1 MRVTSRLF
9 GPLVLMSLTLTAC
22 GQDAGGGG
30 QGGMGAM
37 PPPEVA
43 VVAVDQAPY
52 TLTTE
57 LTGRVTPYR
66 VAEIRPQVSGI
77 IKDRLFTEGADVKAG
92 QSLYQI
98 DPAPYRAALAQAQ
111 ADLKSAEAQLTA
123 VKAKA
128 SRYKELVAV
137 KGVSQQ
143 EYDDAIS
150 DLGAREAAVAA
161 GKAAVETARINL
173 DYAGLTAPIS
183 GRAGRSRVTPGA
195 LVTAG
200 QTEML
205 TSITQLDPI
214 YIDLTQSADAMAA
227 LRRQVAAGEATIPEG
242 GKLKVKLILPDG
254 TSYAEEGALD
264 FSDIT
269 VDEGTGTVGLRATFP
284 NPRLELLPGMFVR
297 AVVEQGT
304 RADAI
309 LVPQQAVLIGPGGA
323 ATTMVVGKD
332 NKVEIRPVSAL
343 KAVGNQWVV
352 TKGLAP
358 KDRVIVQG
366 VMKAAPGAPVKPV
379 PFNPA
384 PAAAAAAPAP
394 AR

>member
-1 MRVTSRLF
+1 MRMTPRLS
-9 GPLVLMSLTLTAC
+9 GPLIVLALSLTAC

-30 QGGMGAM
+30 HGMMGEM
-37 PPPEVA
+37 PPAEVS
-43 VVAVDQAPY
+43 VVTVSQAPY
-52 TLTTE
+52 TLTAE

-77 IKDRLFTEGADVKAG
+77 IKDRLFTEGTDVKAG
-92 QSLYQI
+92 QPLYQI
-98 DPAPYRAALAQAQ
+98 DPAAYRAALAQAQ

-128 SRYKELVAV
+128 ARYKDLVAV

-143 EYDDAIS
+143 DYDDAVS

-161 GKAAVETARINL
+161 GRAAVDTARINL
-173 DYAGLTAPIS
+173 DYASLSSPIA
-183 GRAGRSRVTPGA
+183 GRVGRSRVTPGA

-200 QTEML
+200 QADML
-205 TSITQLDPI
+205 TSVTQLDPI
-214 YIDLTQSADAMAA
+214 YIDLTQSADAVAA
-227 LRRQVAAGEATIPEG
+227 LRRQVAQGEATIAEG

-254 TSYAEEGALD
+254 TAYAEEGVLD

-284 NPRLELLPGMFVR
+284 NKHLELLPGMFVR
-297 AVVEQGT
+297 AVVDQAT

-309 LVPQQAVLIGPGGA
+309 LVPQQAVIIGPGGV
-323 ATTMVVGKD
+323 ATTMVVGKED
-332 NKVEIRPVSAL
+332 KVEIRPVTAV
-343 KAVGNQWVV
+343 KAVGDQWVV

-366 VMKAAPGAPVKPV
+366 VLKAAPGAPVKTV
-379 PFNPA
+379 PYNPA
-384 PAAAAAAPAP
+384 PAAAGPAPAP
-394 AR
+394 AH

>member
-1 MRVTSRLF
+1 MRVISRLS
-9 GPLVLMSLTLTAC
+9 GPFILMALTLTAC

-30 QGGMGAM
+30 QGMGAM

-43 VVAVDQAPY
+43 VVAVSQAPY

-77 IKDRLFTEGADVKAG
+77 IKERLFTEGTDVTAG
-92 QSLYQI
+92 QPLYQI

-128 SRYKELVAV
+128 SRYKELVAI

-173 DYAGLTAPIS
+173 DYAGLAAPIS
-183 GRAGRSRVTPGA
+183 GRVGRSRVTPGA

-200 QTEML
+200 QAEML
-205 TSITQLDPI
+205 TSVTQLDPI

-242 GKLKVKLILPDG
+242 GKLKVQLILPDG
-254 TSYAEEGALD
+254 TAYAEEGALD

-297 AVVEQGT
+297 AVVDQGT

-309 LVPQQAVLIGPGGA
+309 LVPQPAVLIGPGGV
-323 ATTMVVGKD
+323 ATTMVVGKED
-332 NKVEIRPVSAL
+332 KVEIRPVTAV
-343 KAVGNQWVV
+343 KAVGDQWVV

-358 KDRVIVQG
+358 KERVIVQG
-366 VMKAAPGAPVKPV
+366 VLKAAPGSPVKPV
-379 PFNPA
+379 PYNPA
-384 PAAAAAAPAP
+384 PAAAGPAPAP
-394 AR
+394 AH

>member
-1 MRVTSRLF
+1 MRVTSRLS
-9 GPLVLMSLTLTAC
+9 GPFILMALTLTAC

-30 QGGMGAM
+30 HGMGAM

-43 VVAVDQAPY
+43 VVAVSQAPY

-77 IKDRLFTEGADVKAG
+77 IKERLFTEGTDVKAG
-92 QSLYQI
+92 QPLYQI
-98 DPAPYRAALAQAQ
+98 DPAPYRATLAQAQ

-128 SRYKELVAV
+128 SRYKELVAM

-143 EYDDAIS
+143 EYDDAVS

-183 GRAGRSRVTPGA
+183 GRVGRSRVTPGA

-200 QTEML
+200 QAEML
-205 TSITQLDPI
+205 TSVTQLDPI

-242 GKLKVKLILPDG
+242 GKLKVRLILPDG
-254 TSYAEEGALD
+254 TAYAEEGALD

-297 AVVEQGT
+297 AVVDQGT

-309 LVPQQAVLIGPGGA
+309 LVPQPAVLIGPGGV
-323 ATTMVVGKD
+323 ATTMVVGKED
-332 NKVEIRPVSAL
+332 KVEIRPVKAV
-343 KAVGNQWVV
+343 KAVGDQWVV
-352 TKGLAP
+352 TKGLVP
-358 KDRVIVQG
+358 KERVIVQG
-366 VMKAAPGAPVKPV
+366 VLKAAPGSPVKPV
-379 PFNPA
+379 PYNPA
-384 PAAAAAAPAP
+384 PAAAGPAPAP
-394 AR
+394 AH

>member
-1 MRVTSRLF
+1 MRMTPRLS
-9 GPLVLMSLTLTAC
+9 GPLVLLALTLTAC

-30 QGGMGAM
+30 HGMMGAM

-43 VVAVDQAPY
+43 VTTVNQAPY
-52 TLTTE
+52 TLTAE

-77 IKDRLFTEGADVKAG
+77 IRERLFTEGSDVKAG
-92 QSLYQI
+92 QPLYQI
-98 DPAPYRAALAQAQ
+98 DPATYRAALLQAQ

-128 SRYKELVAV
+128 GRYKELVAV

-143 EYDDAIS
+143 EYDDAVS

-161 GKAAVETARINL
+161 GRAAVETARINL
-173 DYAGLTAPIS
+173 DYAGLSAPIA
-183 GRAGRSRVTPGA
+183 GRVGRSRVTPGA

-200 QTEML
+200 QAEML
-205 TSITQLDPI
+205 TSVTQLDPI
-214 YIDLTQSADAMAA
+214 YIDLTQSADAVAA
-227 LRRQVAAGEATIPEG
+227 LRRQVATGEATIADG

-254 TSYAEEGALD
+254 TVYGEEGVLD

-284 NPRLELLPGMFVR
+284 NKHLELLPGMFVR
-297 AVVEQGT
+297 AVVDQAT

-309 LVPQQAVLIGPGGA
+309 LVPQQAVIIGPGGT
-323 ATTMVVGKD
+323 ATAMVVGKED
-332 NKVEIRPVSAL
+332 KVEIRPVTAV
-343 KAVGNQWVV
+343 KAVGDQWVV

-379 PFNPA
+379 PYNPA
-384 PAAAAAAPAP
+384 PAAAGPAPAP
-394 AR
+394 AH

>member
-1 MRVTSRLF
+1 MA
-9 GPLVLMSLTLTAC
+9 LTLAAC
-22 GQDAGGGG
+22 GRDAGGGG
-30 QGGMGAM
+30 PGGMGAM

-43 VVAVDQAPY
+43 VVTVNQAPY
-52 TLTTE
+52 TLTSE

-77 IKDRLFTEGADVKAG
+77 IKERLFTEGTDVKAG
-92 QSLYQI
+92 QPLYQI
-98 DPAPYRAALAQAQ
+98 DPAPYRATLAQAQ

-128 SRYKELVAV
+128 ARYKELVAI

-143 EYDDAIS
+143 EFDDAVS

-161 GKAAVETARINL
+161 GRAAVETARINL
-173 DYAGLTAPIS
+173 DYAKLSSPID
-183 GRAGRSRVTPGA
+183 GRVGRSRVTPGA
-195 LVTAG
+195 LVVAG
-200 QTEML
+200 QDTLL
-205 TSITQLDPI
+205 TTVTQLDPI

-242 GKLKVKLILPDG
+242 GKLKVRLILPDG
-254 TSYAEEGALD
+254 TPYEHEGALD

-284 NPRLELLPGMFVR
+284 NKHLELLPGMFVR
-297 AVVEQGT
+297 AVVDQGT

-309 LVPQQAVLIGPGGA
+309 LVPQQAVIIGPGGA

-332 NKVEIRPVSAL
+332 DKVEVRPVTAA
-343 KAVGNQWVV
+343 KAVGDQWVV
-352 TKGLAP
+352 TKGLAA

-366 VMKAAPGAPVKPV
+366 VLKAAPGAPVKPV
-379 PFNPA
+379 PYNPA

-394 AR
+394 AH

>member
-1 MRVTSRLF
+1 MRMTPRFS
-9 GPLVLMSLTLTAC
+9 GPLVLLALTLTAC

-30 QGGMGAM
+30 HGMMGAM

-43 VVAVDQAPY
+43 VTTVNQAPY
-52 TLTTE
+52 TLTAE

-77 IKDRLFTEGADVKAG
+77 IRERLFTEGSDVKAG
-92 QSLYQI
+92 QPLYQI
-98 DPAPYRAALAQAQ
+98 DPATYRAALLQAQ

-128 SRYKELVAV
+128 GRYKELVAV

-143 EYDDAIS
+143 EYDDAVS

-161 GKAAVETARINL
+161 GRAAVETARINL
-173 DYAGLTAPIS
+173 DYAGLSAPIA
-183 GRAGRSRVTPGA
+183 GRVGRSRVTPGA

-200 QTEML
+200 QAEML
-205 TSITQLDPI
+205 TSVTQLDPI
-214 YIDLTQSADAMAA
+214 YIDLTQSADAVAA
-227 LRRQVAAGEATIPEG
+227 LRRQVATGEATIADG

-254 TSYAEEGALD
+254 TVYGEEGVLD

-284 NPRLELLPGMFVR
+284 NKHLELLPGMFVR
-297 AVVEQGT
+297 AVVDQAT

-309 LVPQQAVLIGPGGA
+309 LVPQQAVIIGPGGT
-323 ATTMVVGKD
+323 ATAMVVGKED
-332 NKVEIRPVSAL
+332 KVEIRPVTAV
-343 KAVGNQWVV
+343 KAVGDQWVV

-366 VMKAAPGAPVKPV
+366 VMKAAPGTPVKPV
-379 PFNPA
+379 PYNPA
-384 PAAAAAAPAP
+384 PAAAGPAPAP
-394 AR
+394 AH